1 MSTLAEMG
9 MWDEPETNPGKPA
22 AIQARPSGKPA
33 ESLAQSRQSTKTG
46 HFHQVTHTRGIH
58 THTHA
63 YAHEKNA
70 SRTGQQNNLDCLDW
84 VDRASKSA
92 ALGNREP
99 GLKTASSGLPGL
111 SPGSLDPAG
120 DVALGPDDPG
130 DDGLEWHVEAEEPI
144 VGHRI
149 VEPEP
154 EPVPHRWAAPEGSLQ
169 ARLVAIGATV
179 NTYGKCASVRAP
191 AGIPADLVKEVEA
204 RGWRIIPGGRANPEA
219 EHDSWL
225 AGVPIAE
232 LDL

>member
-9 MWDEPETNPGKPA
+9 LWDEPETNPGNPA
-22 AIQARPSGKPA
+22 AIQARPSEKPA
-33 ESLAQSRQSTKTG
+33 DSLAQSRQSTKTG

-84 VDRASKSA
+84 VDRASKSE
-92 ALGNREP
+92 ALRNREP
-99 GLKTASSGLPGL
+99 GLKTAGSGLPGL
-111 SPGSLDPAG
+111 SPASLHPAG
-120 DVALGPDDPG
+120 DVDLGPDDPG
-130 DDGLEWHVEAEEPI
+130 DDGLEWAGEVEEVQAQPSEPNWY
-144 VGHRI
+144 R
-149 VEPEP
+149 PKP
-154 EPVPHRWAAPEGSLQ
+154 LTAGSLV
-169 ARLVAIGATV
+169 ARLCAAGATV
-179 NTYGKCASVRAP
+179 RTYGGEASIEAP
-191 AGIPADLVKEVEA
+191 AGIPADLLREVEA

-232 LDL
+232 FDP